1 MHTPGHVLLNLAL
14 LGNIVGHE
22 GAVVAGA
29 LVPDVPIVVL
39 YLRER
44 LRGTPTETIW
54 SVCYQRKHWLA
65 VIHGAHSAPLAA
77 LGICIGWLTH
87 APSVMYFFY
96 SVLGHALCDFPLH
109 AEDAHRHLFPL
120 SNYRFI
126 SPWSYWDPRHHG
138 RVVAL
143 IEAVVAVTCSG
154 FIYFSMSPR
163 WTQVV
168 PRPLLGTLLIAINLW
183 YAQNYYRN
191 FVRS

>member
-65 VIHGAHSAPLAA
+65 VIHGAHSTPGCAWDLYRLAHA
-77 LGICIGWLTH
+77 RSICDVLFLQCIGTRSVRLPT
-87 APSVMYFFY
+87 ARRGCPPSPV
-96 SVLGHALCDFPLH
+96 
-109 AEDAHRHLFPL
+109 PL

-126 SPWSYWDPRHHG
+126 SPWSYWDHRHHG

-163 WTQVV
+163 WTQIV